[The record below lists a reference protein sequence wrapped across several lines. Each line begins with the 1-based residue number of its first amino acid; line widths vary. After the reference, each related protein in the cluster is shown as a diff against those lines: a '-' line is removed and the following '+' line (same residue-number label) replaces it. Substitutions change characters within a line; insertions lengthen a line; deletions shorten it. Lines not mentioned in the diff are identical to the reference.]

1 MAIFQGL
8 LALITRSL
16 GSILSALFGWAV
28 VALFGPTSSRE
39 KVWLSALVGAAAAWP
54 ILILGVIWPRVAAT
68 LLTFAPLP
76 TWIPSSLIRAVWVA
90 LAVIVPFALGT
101 AVAARSR
108 GPAVPIPGTRKVTSS
123 DSPDSAARHAPVR
136 ESKIVRLFR
145 GIPITLAIAASFM
158 IVFITVPLQRLLSMI
173 RRQVDIDVPLVTDA
187 KGYPLVAEEIAA
199 TLSRHGV
206 KIAPTT
212 PGWMVTAPSRILS
225 RLGGPSFDAYVPRRF
240 TQFRGPRLEVMLYP
254 NGLLLRGSEQET
266 AWAHGLLVEAL
277 TDAPAYQTFDP
288 AAQDIERQIRRVWAV
303 FGENPSAHTGARVLV
318 SRLDEIVREIRELP
332 VGYDEWQIVYRQ
344 ALQLDRAL
352 RGRPQLLE
360 ATTPRDGT
368 TNLPKEEST
377 MANGTARSLP
387 LRELIGEITAK
398 ATLLAKKEVEL
409 VKTELKADLTS
420 ELATVKG
427 LGLAVLVG
435 VLGLNMFLVAGVLAL
450 VAYMPGWLAAL
461 LIGGVL
467 VVAAGILGYA
477 SWARRVTN
485 PLAAT
490 RKTLKEDA
498 QWAKERLA

>member
-1 MAIFQGL
+1 
-8 LALITRSL
+8 
-16 GSILSALFGWAV
+16 
-28 VALFGPTSSRE
+28 
-39 KVWLSALVGAAAAWP
+39 VGAAAAWP
-54 ILILGVIWPRVAAT
+54 ILVLGVIWPRVAAT

-76 TWIPSSLIRAVWVA
+76 SWIPSSLIRAVWVA

-108 GPAVPIPGTRKVTSS
+108 GPAVPIPGTRRMASS
-123 DSPDSAARHAPVR
+123 AGSPDSAARRAPVH

-145 GIPITLAIAASFM
+145 GIPITLAIAASFL
-158 IVFITVPLQRLLSMI
+158 IVFITVPLQRLRSMI

-187 KGYPLVAEEIAA
+187 QGYPLVAEEIAA
-199 TLSRHGV
+199 TLSRHGLKV
-206 KIAPTT
+206 ALTT
-212 PGWMVTAPSRILS
+212 PDWTVTAPSRILS

-240 TQFRGPRLEVMLYP
+240 TQFQGPRLEVMLYP

-303 FGENPSAHTGARVLV
+303 FGENPPAHTGSMVLE

-344 ALQLDRAL
+344 VLQLDRAL
-352 RGRPQLLE
+352 RAVSRQLLE
-360 ATTPRDGT
+360 ATTPNDGT
-368 TNLPKEEST
+368 ANLPKEEST
-377 MANGTARSLP
+377 MGNGTARSLP

-398 ATLLAKKEVEL
+398 ATLLAKKEIEL
-409 VKTELKADLTS
+409 AKTELKADLTS
-420 ELATVKG
+420 ELAMVKG
-427 LGLAVLVG
+427 FGLAVLVG
-435 VLGLNMFLVAGVLAL
+435 VLGLNMCLMAIVLAL
-450 VAYMPGWLAAL
+450 AAYLPGWLVAL

-477 SWARRVTN
+477 SWTRRVKS
-485 PLAAT
+485 PLAIT